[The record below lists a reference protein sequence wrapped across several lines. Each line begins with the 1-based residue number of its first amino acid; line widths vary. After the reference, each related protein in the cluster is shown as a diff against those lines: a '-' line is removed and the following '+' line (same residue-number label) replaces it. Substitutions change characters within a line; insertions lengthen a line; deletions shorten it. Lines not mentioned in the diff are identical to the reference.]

1 MSKDYKDTLQM
12 PKTEFPMR
20 GNLPTKE
27 PEMQKEWN
35 KKKIYE
41 QVLEKNKNN
50 TPYILHDGPPYANG
64 DIHIGHALDKI
75 LKDFVVRYKLMQ
87 GHYSPYIPGWD
98 THGLPIE
105 TALAKNKK
113 INRKEHTVSEFRK
126 MCADYAMEQVEKQKE
141 QFKRLGNIGEWDNP
155 YITLQ
160 PEYEYHQIKVFAKMV
175 GQGLIY
181 KGVKPV
187 YWSPSSET
195 ALAEAEIEY
204 HDKQSPSIFVGF
216 KVVEGNEHVEA
227 GAEIVIWT
235 TTPWT
240 LPANLAVAVGED
252 FDYALVRTSAGK
264 TYIIASK
271 LVSEL
276 MEKEFEISDYE
287 IVKVLKGSEVAGIKY
302 KHPLC
307 ERTSPVLIGHHV
319 TLESGTGCVHI
330 APGHGEDDFI
340 IGKKFGLDVL
350 CPVDEK
356 GHLTEEAGEFAGLYY
371 DKANKSIG
379 EKLEECG
386 ALLSLKIITHSYPH
400 DWRTKK
406 PIIFRV
412 TPQWFASIAGLKE
425 KMIKEIGNVNWYP
438 KWGEKRLI
446 NMIKDRDDWCIS
458 RQRVWGVPIP
468 IFYTEK
474 GNEILDSNVIEHV
487 ADLFKE
493 KGSNVW
499 FELEAKE
506 LLPKGY
512 THPDSPNG
520 LFTKETDIMDVWFDS
535 GTSHMGVLKN
545 RGIGYPADLYL
556 EGSDQYRGW
565 FNSSLSTGVAMTGK
579 SPYKTL
585 VTHGFVV
592 DEKGLKMSKSTGN
605 VVDPLKIM
613 KQYGADILRMWVS
626 SVDYQS
632 DVRISENLIKQVA
645 ESYRKIRNTFRFILS
660 NLYDF
665 DIKKDA
671 VKYEDMKSVD
681 KYMMIRLSEVV
692 SDIKEAYSHFEFD
705 KVYRIV
711 TNYVVNELSSF
722 YLDFTKDILYIEQ
735 ADGIKRRTIQT
746 VFYKQ
751 LTELLFVLAPII
763 PHTAEEVY
771 THIPNIEHK
780 DSILLEEITVLDK
793 CTNTED
799 IKSNVDML
807 LNVRESV
814 LKALELARADK
825 LIGKSLEASLEIS
838 LNEDF
843 YKAFNKS
850 DFDFK
855 TIFIV
860 SNCKIT
866 KDKLDEV
873 TFDNGDIQVKVS
885 KALGTTCP
893 RCWQV
898 VEEVTN
904 DEICE
909 RCHKVVK

>member
-35 KKKIYE
+35 EKGIYE
-41 QVLEKNKNN
+41 QILEKNKNN
-50 TPYILHDGPPYANG
+50 TPFILHDGPPYANG
-64 DIHIGHALDKI
+64 DIHIGHALNKI
-75 LKDFVVRYKLMQ
+75 LKDFVVRYKSME
-87 GHYSPYIPGWD
+87 GFYSPYVPGWD

-105 TALAKNKK
+105 TALAKKK
-113 INRKEHTVSEFRK
+113 KVNRKEHTIPEFRK
-126 MCADYAMEQVEKQKE
+126 MCEEYALEQVARQKE
-141 QFKRLGNIGEWDNP
+141 QFKRLGNMGEWDNP

-160 PEYEYHQIKVFAKMV
+160 PEYEYHQIKLFAKMV
-175 GQGLIY
+175 EEKLIY

-204 HDKQSPSIFVGF
+204 HDKQSPSIFVAF
-216 KVVEGNEHVEA
+216 KVVEGNENIDA
-227 GAEIVIWT
+227 GSEIVIWT

-252 FDYALVRTSAGK
+252 FDYSLIRTSAGR
-264 TYIIASK
+264 TFIIADK
-271 LVSEL
+271 LAKEL
-276 MEKEFEISDYE
+276 MENEFEVNEYE
-287 IVKVLKGSEVAGIKY
+287 VIKTLKGTEVAGIKY
-302 KHPLC
+302 KHPLFD
-307 ERTSPVLIGHHV
+307 RVSPVLIGHHV

-340 IGKKFGLDVL
+340 IGKKFGLDIL
-350 CPVDEK
+350 CPVDGK
-356 GHLTEEAGEFAGLYY
+356 GHLTKEAGEFAGLYY
-371 DKANKSIG
+371 DNANKAIG
-379 EKLEECG
+379 QKLEETG
-386 ALLSLKIITHSYPH
+386 ALLSLKFIKHSYPH

-412 TPQWFASIAGLKE
+412 TPQWFASIAALKD
-425 KMIKEIGNVNWYP
+425 KMIQEIEGVNWYP

-468 IFYTEK
+468 IFYTEE
-474 GNEILDSNVIEHV
+474 GNEILDSKVIEHV
-487 ADLFKE
+487 AELFKE

-499 FELEAKE
+499 FELEASE

-512 THPDSPNG
+512 THPESPNNK
-520 LFTKETDIMDVWFDS
+520 FTKETDIMDVWFDS

-545 RGIGYPADLYL
+545 RGISYPADLYL

-632 DVRISENLIKQVA
+632 DVRISDNLIKQVA

-671 VKYEDMKSVD
+671 VKYADMKTVD
-681 KYMMIRLSEVV
+681 KYMMIRLQEV
-692 SDIKEAYSHFEFD
+692 IKEIKDAYNHYEFD
-705 KVYRIV
+705 KVYRIA

-722 YLDFTKDILYIEQ
+722 YLDFTKDTLYIDKV
-735 ADGIKRRTIQT
+735 DGLDRRTIQT

-771 THIPNIEHK
+771 KHIPNIMHK
-780 DSILLEEITVLDK
+780 DSIFLEEINVLDNHE
-793 CTNTED
+793 NTD
-799 IKSNVDML
+799 VVKSNVSVLMD
-807 LNVRESV
+807 VRESV
-814 LKALELARADK
+814 LKALEIARSEK
-825 LIGKSLEASLEIS
+825 MIGKSLEATVEIS
-838 LNEDF
+838 LSKEKFDAISN
-843 YKAFNKS
+843 A
-850 DFDFK
+850 DFDLK

-860 SNCKIT
+860 SNCEYT
-866 KDKLDEV
+866 TNDLTNV
-873 TFDNGDIQVKVS
+873 TFDNGDVKVLVT
-885 KALGTTCP
+885 KAAGETCP

-898 VEEVTN
+898 VEKLESSEV
-904 DEICE
+904 CS
-909 RCHKVVK
+909 RCSKVIG